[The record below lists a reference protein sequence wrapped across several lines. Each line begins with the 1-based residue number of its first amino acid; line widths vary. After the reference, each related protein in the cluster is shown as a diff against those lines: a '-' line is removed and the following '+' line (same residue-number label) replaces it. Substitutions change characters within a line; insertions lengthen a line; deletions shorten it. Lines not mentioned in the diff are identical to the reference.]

1 VIETI
6 KAYLPYI
13 IAGLIGLNIL
23 LIVILCYYIDK
34 VTRLRRRFERFM
46 TPNSKNHNIEAMLLE
61 NIRLIND
68 VRETNERLKIE
79 QDYINS
85 RLKTCIQYMGI
96 VRYNTFED
104 VGGDLSYAIALM
116 DEDKNGVVLNSLY
129 YREGCYTYGKPVIAG
144 ESKYQL
150 STEEQQAIDKAL
162 AGMPK
167 VRDVK
172 KAERKKII
180 FKNRKNKKQD
190 QPKGDSMIVKN
201 SRRSNE
207 VAGA

>member
-1 VIETI
+1 MIETI

>member
-1 VIETI
+1 MIETI
-6 KAYLPYI
+6 NAYLPYAVAAL
-13 IAGLIGLNIL
+13 IALNIV
-23 LIVILCYYIDK
+23 LILIIGFYINK

-46 TPNSKNHNIEAMLLE
+46 NPNSKNHNVETMLLD
-61 NIRLIND
+61 NIKLIND
-68 VRETNERLKIE
+68 VRATNERIKIE
-79 QDYINS
+79 QDYING
-85 RLKTCIQYMGI
+85 RLKNCIQYMGI

-129 YREGCYTYGKPVIAG
+129 YREGCYTYGKPIING

-150 STEEQQAIDKAL
+150 STEEQQAIDRAIEGLPKAK
-162 AGMPK
+162 PI
-167 VRDVK
+167 K

-180 FKNRKNKKQD
+180 FKKRKNKKQE
-190 QPKGDSMIVKN
+190 QPKGDSMITKN